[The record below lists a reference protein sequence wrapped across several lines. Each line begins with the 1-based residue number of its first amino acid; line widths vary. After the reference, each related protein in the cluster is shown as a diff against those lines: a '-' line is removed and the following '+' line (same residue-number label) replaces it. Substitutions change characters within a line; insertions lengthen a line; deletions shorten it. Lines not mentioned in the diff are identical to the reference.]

1 MWQCKK
7 LIKPKIQEGS
17 NYNLIKNVRNLFKL
31 KQKNKTIKD
40 KIINDVRSLFKLE
53 NEDYYKQIRVSNFHS
68 KIKKIKIKKKVSNNK
83 VMGIQIT
90 IY

>member
-1 MWQCKK
+1 M
-7 LIKPKIQEGS
+7 
-17 NYNLIKNVRNLFKL
+17 IKNVRNLFKL